1 MIYETL
7 KPAPPLA
14 LAVESIWI
22 YSGYRPPHFLERVLP
37 SGTIEMIVQLEDE
50 PLRCYDPDSFQL
62 TQVMRGPLLVGAR
75 SEVQIIDTEQQL
87 DVMGVHFRPGGIR
100 SMFSMPADE
109 ISGMDVSVDN
119 LWPGFGDQ
127 LAECLAT
134 ASTPIRKL
142 RVMER
147 LLQRRMKM
155 DREPHRAIPF
165 ALEKLEAIDEPLPIG
180 ALASDIGLS
189 SRRFIEVFSS
199 HVGLAPKTYARIRRF
214 QRALETIHQRQ
225 HRSWADL
232 AFDCGW
238 YDQAHMIRDF
248 KQFSG
253 LTPVQYESL
262 NGEFMLHVP
271 VEERGQICPIPDAR
285 PVAGSAR

>member
-1 MIYETL
+1 MIYQTL
-7 KPAPPLA
+7 KPKLPLA
-14 LAVESIWI
+14 ASVESIWI

-37 SGTIEMIVQLEDE
+37 SGTIEMIVQLEGE
-50 PLRCYDPDSFQL
+50 PFRCYDPESL
-62 TQVMRGPLLVGAR
+62 KLKQVMQGPLLVGVR

-100 SMFSMPADE
+100 GLFAMPADE
-109 ISGMDVSVDN
+109 ISGMDVPVDDV
-119 LWPGFGDQ
+119 WPGFGDE
-127 LAECLAT
+127 LAERLAS
-134 ASTPIRKL
+134 ASTPFRKL
-142 RVMER
+142 QVMER
-147 LLQRRMKM
+147 LLRSRLRM
-155 DREPHRAIPF
+155 DRQPHRAIPV

-180 ALASDIGLS
+180 ELASDLGLS

-199 HVGLAPKTYARIRRF
+199 HIGLPPKTYARILRF
-214 QRALETIHQRQ
+214 QRALTNIHRKQ

-253 LTPVQYESL
+253 LTPTQYESL

-271 VEERGQICPIPDAR
+271 VEERGQICPIPDVR
-285 PVAGSAR
+285 PVVGSAR